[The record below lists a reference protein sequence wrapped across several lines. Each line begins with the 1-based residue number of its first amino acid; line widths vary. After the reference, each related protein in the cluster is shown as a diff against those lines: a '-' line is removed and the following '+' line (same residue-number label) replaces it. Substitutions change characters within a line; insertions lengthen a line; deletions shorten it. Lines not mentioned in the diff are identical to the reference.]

1 MTQTATTA
9 LYLLYAAITM
19 FFTALTSA
27 MLVRRGISSD
37 WQGVPIP
44 PLLYLNTAV
53 LVLSSFTRPF
63 LLGLTFLAGQLAA
76 LLPLSIAA
84 SPGHSFFFVF
94 TVSHAAHI
102 VSGLAALKFA
112 PPELARRYWHFLTGL
127 WIYLM
132 LLFTL
137 WANQ

>member
-1 MTQTATTA
+1 MTRTGNTA
-9 LYLLYAAITM
+9 LFLVCSAITM

-27 MLVRRGISSD
+27 ALVRRGLSAD
-37 WQGVPIP
+37 WQGIPVP
-44 PLLYLNTAV
+44 PLLYVTTA
-53 LVLSSFTRPF
+53 LLIASSFTRPI
-63 LLGLTFLAGQLAA
+63 LLGTLFLAGQLAA
-76 LLPLSIAA
+76 LLPLSINS

-94 TVSHAAHI
+94 TISHAVHI
-102 VSGLAALKFA
+102 VSGLAALRLA

-137 WANQ
+137 WANR